1 MTYASIHFQL
11 CFIELDRV
19 GKQAKKQETSKNYL
33 IELYL
38 RIPATGPRFGS
49 FEGEGF
55 SFLIFF
61 FSFFFFFLLHLQSI
75 VCICFVFVWL
85 VPILFN
91 LAISI
96 PLFLFPFFLSFF
108 FYHVPTSLFLL
119 LLLPW
124 TEAPEYCA
132 LCYVAY
138 SFLYY
143 AWWIESFTSCY
154 GCIVIPEDLNGR
166 LI

>member
-1 MTYASIHFQL
+1 MFYWI
-11 CFIELDRV
+11 RPR
-19 GKQAKKQETSKNYL
+19 GETSKKARNKQKLPNRTLPTNTGYRTA
-33 IELYL
+33 I
-38 RIPATGPRFGS
+38 RIFWRGG
-49 FEGEGF
+49 
-55 SFLIFF
+55 IFF
-61 FSFFFFFLLHLQSI
+61 SYLFLFFFFFFLLHLQSI

>member
-61 FSFFFFFLLHLQSI
+61 FFFFLLHLQSI
-75 VCICFVFVWL
+75 VCICL
-85 VPILFN
+85 SLCGLCLFYST
-91 LAISI
+91 L
-96 PLFLFPFFLSFF
+96 LFLFLFFFFLSFFLF